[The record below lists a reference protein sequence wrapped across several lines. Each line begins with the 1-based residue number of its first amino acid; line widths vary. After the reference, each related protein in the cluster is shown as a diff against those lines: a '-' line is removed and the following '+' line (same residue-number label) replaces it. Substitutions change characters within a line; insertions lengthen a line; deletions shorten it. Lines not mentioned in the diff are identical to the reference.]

1 MRHLLRGGIQKL
13 YSDVDPCLLAV
24 AGLLVLATMLAIL
37 SLAFRGYFS
46 GRETYFFLFKDL
58 FLAWVPMGLSLALVR
73 LARRRS
79 RTVSRVVLL
88 AGLIAAWVLF
98 LPNAPYLLTEVLH
111 LNSHH
116 APQNMRVIPG
126 LALIRLPST
135 GHVPLWYDAFMI
147 LLFAW
152 NGLLLG
158 VLSLRMV
165 QAIVRERFGAPLGWA
180 GAMMLLL
187 LSAFGVTLGRFER
200 FNSWDI
206 LSRPGTLLADVAS
219 RVLRPLA
226 HPHTTGATLLLSAF
240 LFLTY
245 LTMVAMMNARRDTA
259 RTCHENRQS

>member
-1 MRHLLRGGIQKL
+1 MRHLPKGAIRKL
-13 YSDVDPCLLAV
+13 CTFNDPYLLAIG
-24 AGLLVLATMLAIL
+24 GLLVLATLLALL
-37 SLAFRGYFS
+37 SLMFRGYYT

-58 FLAWVPMGLSLALVR
+58 FLAWVPMGLSLALVW

-79 RTVSRVVLL
+79 RKLSRVSLRYGLL
-88 AGLIAAWVLF
+88 LAWVLF
-98 LPNAPYLLTEVLH
+98 LPNAPYLLTEFLH

-116 APQNMRVIPG
+116 APQNMRLIPL
-126 LALIRLPST
+126 LALLHST
-135 GHVPLWYDAFMI
+135 RSGHVPLWYDAFMI

-165 QAIVRERFGAPLGWA
+165 QHVARERFGAAWGWV
-180 GAMMLLL
+180 GAMALLL
-187 LSAFGVTLGRFER
+187 LAAFGVTLGRFER

-206 LSRPGTLLADVAS
+206 LSRPGTLLADITS

-245 LTMVAMMNARRDTA
+245 LTMVAMMNAGRNTA
-259 RTCHENRQS
+259 IKD